1 MKRRENTMAPFRDRS
16 HEPTGPS
23 SVSDFSSNPPS
34 PATDCDV
41 LIVGG
46 GINGCGIAR
55 DLAGRGWRVVLCEK
69 DDLASHTSSSSTKLI
84 HGGLRYLEYYEFSL
98 VRKALQEREVLLK
111 SAPHIMWPLRFVMPH
126 DPSMRPA
133 WMIRIGLFMYDHL
146 AKREVLP
153 GSRSIALRSHAA
165 GAPLKPQFKRGF
177 VYSDGWVDDARLV
190 VLNAIDAR
198 ARGAEV
204 LTRTRCVHA
213 QRDADG
219 WTATLE
225 AADGSIRV
233 VRARAVVNAAGP
245 WAESFLRGVAQS
257 AKGEPLAT
265 RHLRLVKGSHIVVPR
280 LFEHDHAYI
289 FQNPDKRI
297 IFAIPYQD
305 EFTLIGTTDIEL
317 NGDDPGAARI
327 AEEEIAYL
335 CMQASRYFEKPVK
348 PADVVWTYSGVRP
361 LLDDASGDP
370 SAVTRDYML
379 ESNTTAAPL
388 LSVWGGKITT
398 FRKLAED
405 AADEVGKMLG
415 QSSAQR
421 PPWTDG
427 AFLAGGDLSAWIGAA
442 TRPDDDFERFVA
454 AVQARHAWLDARLAR
469 RLARAYGAR
478 VAELLGD
485 AQSMEDMGEAVAPG
499 LHERELRFLQENEWA
514 VSADDVLWRRS
525 KLGLRYTAEERRQVA
540 AWLQA
545 RTTNNSYMI
554 NGER

>member
-146 AKREVLP
+146 ARREVLP
-153 GSRSIALRSHAA
+153 GSRSIDLRSHAA

-225 AADGSIRV
+225 AADGGIRV

-317 NGDDPGAARI
+317 KGDDPGAARI

-335 CMQASRYFEKPVK
+335 CMQASRYFDKPIK

-421 PPWTDG
+421 SPWTDG

-454 AVQARHAWLDARLAR
+454 AVQARHAWLGAKLVR

-499 LHERELRFLQENEWA
+499 LHERELRFLQQNEWA